1 VLADTLSCVIS
12 SGVPS
17 LRVWWTIRGSDE
29 AWEWSPDGAVV
40 RSGRLTAEG
49 GALRFTA
56 SEEWAPMWTSVR
68 TRASFQAFKDLT
80 ALFAEEANVLP
91 GDVRIFW
98 IAGERAVSWC
108 RSTGTLWLHVVHDV
122 TAPAVF
128 QVEPLVGEARDAA
141 SDLRAADA
149 RARAVL
155 EV

>member
-1 VLADTLSCVIS
+1 VIS
-12 SGVPS
+12 SGVAS
-17 LRVWWTIRGSDE
+17 LRIWWAITGSDE
-29 AWEWSPDGAVV
+29 AWEWSPDAAVV

-49 GALRFTA
+49 GVLRFAA
-56 SEEWAPMWTSVR
+56 SEEWAPMWTSEW

-108 RSTGTLWLHVVHDV
+108 RSTGTLWLHAVHDP
-122 TAPAVF
+122 ASPAVF
-128 QVEPLVGEARDAA
+128 QIEPLVGEARNTA

-149 RARAVL
+149 HARAVL
-155 EV
+155 EA